1 MSVTQESLYGRV
13 LDISS
18 LEQMRLDR
26 YPEEFGERARRSLEA
41 SAEVFRPLELAFGSD
56 AKADVPDTMEIT
68 AETVW
73 STQKYG
79 TAPSASDLLRRPA
92 VLDAMGIHR
101 QLVFPVI
108 GLLTMQYLLGDN
120 AAAAEATAEQ
130 LDAGWEAIDAYNEWA
145 ADITTR
151 CLDRVRV
158 VAVLALAAKPGV
170 TPDALVEES
179 QRLISSGVR
188 ALVIPSGRPPADLS
202 PADPALDPFY
212 ATLAEA
218 NVALLLRGG
227 LWTRYRATEVWG
239 DVPRGGAFPFLDPT
253 FITHVHQAEEN
264 FLTAMVI
271 GGVFER
277 HPTLRFGVIEA
288 GASWVGPLAELMDF
302 WAANDGRRPPG
313 FRPPYKASLKPSEF
327 LARNVRVTPLADAG
341 DKGDRYEPVE
351 VYFQRYPAIKN
362 CYCYGSDFPL
372 TEGGQWSLRRFYERV
387 APLGDDIVEKFF
399 CENGKLVL
407 P

>member
-188 ALVIPSGRPPADLS
+188 ALVIPSGRPPAGLS

-277 HPTLRFGVIEA
+277 HPTLRFGIVKV
-288 GASWVGPLAELMDF
+288 GASWIGPLADRMDH
-302 WAANDGRRPPG
+302 GMPP
-313 FRPPYKASLKPSEF
+313 FMVPDHLPLKPSEY
-327 LARNVRVTPLADAG
+327 LSRNVRVSVFGHEPVDTYF
-341 DKGDRYEPVE
+341 DRYPMIRDM
-351 VYFQRYPAIKN
+351 F
-362 CYCYGSDFPL
+362 CYSSDFPAH
-372 TEGGQWSLRRFYERV
+372 GGGEWSLRTLHERLKPV
-387 APLGDDIVEKFF
+387 GDDVIEGFF
-399 CENGKLVL
+399 CRNAELLL